1 VLAVVHGPTST
12 ALVESLNGGLAT
24 IGWPTPYPDR
34 EQWAMIVGVS
44 VGTLLLYFLFF
55 EMRNRCVA
63 RGAGAREGE
72 GRGDGLGAALRPSAA
87 THRRCCCCRLRRTRS
102 QRIESELTKAKAKVA
117 RLEEKLQSARQS
129 EAGKGKEVAA
139 PEPEACRRARGLTRA
154 CWPPGPDLDGR
165 GLRYAALRSHE
176 RVPAG
181 PRARHVPR
189 GGRQQRR

>member
-1 VLAVVHGPTST
+1 MSFLQQLWNERHFDWAPVLAVVHGPTST

-63 RGAGAREGE
+63 RGAR
-72 GRGDGLGAALRPSAA
+72 GRGRGAWRGSQALSLRDSPPLLLPPL
-87 THRRCCCCRLRRTRS
+87 LRRTRS

-129 EAGKGKEVAA
+129 EAGKGKEV
-139 PEPEACRRARGLTRA
+139 
-154 CWPPGPDLDGR
+154 
-165 GLRYAALRSHE
+165 RS
-176 RVPAG
+176 
-181 PRARHVPR
+181 
-189 GGRQQRR
+189 

>member
-1 VLAVVHGPTST
+1 MSFLQQLWNERHFDWAPVLAVVHGPTST

-63 RGAGAREGE
+63 RGAR
-72 GRGDGLGAALRPSAA
+72 GRGRGGLGAALRPSL
-87 THRRCCCCRLRRTRS
+87 CGDSPPLLLPPLLRRTRS

-129 EAGKGKEVAA
+129 EAGKGKEV
-139 PEPEACRRARGLTRA
+139 
-154 CWPPGPDLDGR
+154 
-165 GLRYAALRSHE
+165 RS
-176 RVPAG
+176 
-181 PRARHVPR
+181 
-189 GGRQQRR
+189 

>member
-1 VLAVVHGPTST
+1 MSFLQQLWNERHFDWAPVLAIVHGPTST

-72 GRGDGLGAALRPSAA
+72 GRGVGLARLSGP
-87 THRRCCCCRLRRTRS
+87 LRR
-102 QRIESELTKAKAKVA
+102 LT
-117 RLEEKLQSARQS
+117 
-129 EAGKGKEVAA
+129 AA
-139 PEPEACRRARGLTRA
+139 AAAAACA
-154 CWPPGPDLDGR
+154 GR
-165 GLRYAALRSHE
+165 GASGSSRS
-176 RVPAG
+176 
-181 PRARHVPR
+181 
-189 GGRQQRR
+189 

>member
-1 VLAVVHGPTST
+1 MSFLQQLWNERHFDWAPVLAVVHGPTST

-63 RGAGAREGE
+63 RGAGAGEGE

-139 PEPEACRRARGLTRA
+139 PEPEA
-154 CWPPGPDLDGR
+154 
-165 GLRYAALRSHE
+165 
-176 RVPAG
+176 
-181 PRARHVPR
+181 
-189 GGRQQRR
+189 